1 MSAGRRAALIAVIA
15 AVVVL
20 VWLAARGGGGGHIG
34 EGEAER
40 RWVTLT
46 SEHMATV
53 IWVTVPDDERA
64 EEAGQIVSD
73 TFAEVDRQMS
83 EWKPGSPLTALNE
96 SAGVG
101 PVELPPGLI
110 RVIETGLEISE
121 ATGGAFDVTW
131 AALWGLWDFN
141 ADEPVVPEGGEVA
154 ERVALVDWRRV
165 EIDREAGTVYLP
177 EEGMKIGLGGIA
189 KGYALDL
196 AADRLRE
203 AGNFDFLIVSGGQV
217 YAGGERD
224 GRPWRV
230 GVRDPRGEQGEYLL
244 VLELRDLSASTSG
257 DYERYFTIEG
267 ERYHHVLDARTGWP
281 SRGTW
286 SATVVSDRGLL
297 ADGLSTGAM
306 VVGSGG
312 VGELVERFGVWVL
325 LVDDAGRVSEF
336 GRELPGMGLGERR
349 REP

>member
-1 MSAGRRAALIAVIA
+1 MSVGRRAALIAVIA

-20 VWLAARGGGGGHIG
+20 VWLAARGGGGGHSG
-34 EGEAER
+34 EGADER

-53 IWVTVPDDERA
+53 VWVTVPDDDRA
-64 EEAGQIVSD
+64 EEAGQIVSE

-96 SAGVG
+96 SAGIG
-101 PVELPPGLI
+101 PVELPRGLI
-110 RVIETGLEISE
+110 GVIETGLEISE

-141 ADEPVVPEGGEVA
+141 AEEPGVPDAGQIA

-165 EIDREAGTVYLP
+165 EIDRGAGTVYLP
-177 EEGMKIGLGGIA
+177 EAGMMVGLGGIA
-189 KGYALDL
+189 KGFALDL

-203 AGNFDFLIVSGGQV
+203 AGIFDFLIVSGGQV

-244 VLELRDLSASTSG
+244 VLELRDLSVSTSG
-257 DYERYFTIEG
+257 DYERYFEVEG
-267 ERYHHVLDARTGWP
+267 ERYHHVLDPRTGWP
-281 SRGTW
+281 SRGTR
-286 SATVVSDRGLL
+286 SATVVSDRGIL

-306 VVGSGG
+306 VAGSAGA
-312 VGELVERFGVWVL
+312 GELAERFGVWVF
-325 LVDDAGRVSEF
+325 LVDDEGRVSEF
-336 GRELPGMGLGERR
+336 GRELPGMMLGDR